1 MTEQNPQ
8 DPGTSRG
15 DVAREL
21 QELGRNLAN
30 ILKDAWDSEE
40 RRRLHDEIREGMSDL
55 SSTVDKAV
63 SEFRESPTGQRMKED
78 IRDFK
83 ERVRAGEVDQ
93 KIRNEILTALKTV
106 NQELERATRKTP
118 PPPPPPA
125 DEPPVV

>member
-40 RRRLHDEIREGMSDL
+40 RRRLQEEIRAGMSDL

-63 SEFRESPTGQRMKED
+63 SEFHSSPTGQRMKED
-78 IRDFK
+78 IRDFR

-93 KIRNEILTALKTV
+93 KIRNEILTALKRV
-106 NQELERATRKTP
+106 NEELEKATKKTP
-118 PPPPPPA
+118 PPPPPPT
-125 DEPPVV
+125 DVPPVV

>member
-1 MTEQNPQ
+1 MTEQNQQ

-40 RRRLHDEIREGMSDL
+40 RRRLQEEIRAGMSDL

-63 SEFRESPTGQRMKED
+63 SEFHASPTGQRMKED
-78 IRDFK
+78 IRDFR

-93 KIRNEILTALKTV
+93 KIRNEILTALKRV
-106 NQELERATRKTP
+106 NEELEKATRKTP
-118 PPPPPPA
+118 PPPPPT
-125 DEPPVV
+125 DVPPVV